1 LWLPTLQAQSE
12 LDHQDPTAAL
22 KTLQAAQSPLE
33 FGVVIFGANAAGS
46 CLYSSYVRGQAYLA
60 AGDGNAAA
68 AEFQK
73 ILDRPGIVWNCWT
86 GPLAQLGKLAPMF
99 SSRKHWTVW
108 PPTALA
114 YGWV

>member
-1 LWLPTLQAQSE
+1 LWLPTIQAQPE

-46 CLYSSYVRGQAYLA
+46 RLYSSYTRCQAYPA

-86 GPLAQLGKLAPMF
+86 GRWRISARLAPMF
-99 SSRKHWTVW
+99 
-108 PPTALA
+108 
-114 YGWV
+114 